1 MAVEVGNSTILVASI
16 ALILHILSAVVW
28 VGGMFFALIVL
39 RPASGALEPAA
50 RLALWRGVFER
61 FFPWVFAA
69 IALLLLSGFA
79 MIFWVFGGFAGIGLH
94 INLMMLIG
102 IIMILI
108 FLHLY
113 FAPWKRFRVALAAG
127 DNPAAAV
134 QLNQIRILVTVNL
147 ILGLITAAIGSSG
160 RYWG

>member
-1 MAVEVGNSTILVASI
+1 MDNVIIPSI
-16 ALILHILSAVVW
+16 AAILHTISAVVW
-28 VGGMFFALIVL
+28 VGGMFFAYIVL
-39 RPASGALEPAA
+39 RPATGPLEPAA
-50 RLALWRGVFER
+50 RLALWRRVFGG

-69 IALLLLSGFA
+69 VVLLLITGFTL
-79 MIFWVFGGFAGIGLH
+79 FLGGYAAGPH
-94 INLMMLIG
+94 VHLMMAVG

-127 DNPAAAV
+127 DNGAAAA

-147 ILGLITAAIGSSG
+147 ILGLITVAIGSSG